1 MIATSGKKI
10 AAVKRRF
17 NRKKY
22 LQLLTG
28 AMPRIIE
35 TREELDRVNKL
46 IEPLLHPERELPPE
60 EKAFVRLMLRLI
72 DDYNRANPAFPSMNP
87 HELLQA
93 LLEETGIRQADLL
106 DIFGSRSR
114 VSEAVSGRRAISK
127 QQARRLGERFCISP
141 MAFVEI

>member
-1 MIATSGKKI
+1 MKEYDRDKWKKKI

-46 IEPLLHPERELPPE
+46 IEPFLHPERELPPE
-60 EKAFVRLMLRLI
+60 
-72 DDYNRANPAFPSMNP
+72 D
-87 HELLQA
+87 
-93 LLEETGIRQADLL
+93 
-106 DIFGSRSR
+106 
-114 VSEAVSGRRAISK
+114 RRG
-127 QQARRLGERFCISP
+127 LH
-141 MAFVEI
+141 